1 MVGTRI
7 VDGLRNLFS
16 GIWSFFMRRRTE
28 RDRQYL
34 EVISDPAER
43 QHIHDAKL
51 ANYLGT
57 GQQAQE
63 AARGFTLSG
72 G

>member
-7 VDGLRNLFS
+7 VDGLRNLLS
-16 GIWSFFMRRRTE
+16 GIWSFFMRRRAE
-28 RDRQYL
+28 HDQQYV
-34 EVISDPAER
+34 EVLSDPAGR
-43 QHIHDAKL
+43 QDIHDAKL
-51 ANYLGT
+51 ANDVRRGR
-57 GQQAQE
+57 QAQE

>member
-1 MVGTRI
+1 MVGTRR

-16 GIWSFFMRRRTE
+16 GIWGFFMHRRAE
-28 RDRQYL
+28 HDRQCL
-34 EVISDPAER
+34 EVLSDPSGR
-43 QHIHDAKL
+43 QNVHDAKL
-51 ANYLGT
+51 APEVGT
-57 GQQAQE
+57 GRQAQE

>member
-1 MVGTRI
+1 M
-7 VDGLRNLFS
+7 DGLRNLLS
-16 GIWSFFMRRRTE
+16 GIWSFFMRRRAE

-34 EVISDPAER
+34 EVLSDPSGR
-43 QHIHDAKL
+43 KDVHDAQL
-51 ANYLGT
+51 AHDLGK
-57 GQQAQE
+57 GRQAQE